1 MANSKYAY
9 VRTFELPDAV
19 LPNTFMVVRIDG
31 KGFHEFSAQHG
42 FTKPNDAPALELM
55 NEAAR
60 HVMQELKGQ
69 VLLAFGES
77 DEYSFLF
84 SKSCTLY
91 NRRESKIV
99 THVVSLFTGAY
110 IFNWPRFMPNTR
122 LQRPPSFDGRLV
134 IYPGSQEVRDYFA
147 WRQVDTHINNLY
159 NTTFWALIQQGGLTE
174 HQANE
179 ELRHTIS
186 SQKHEILFSRFKI
199 NYDRLPPMFRKGT
212 TLVWQAIPPASENI
226 IGSSDRDGARPP
238 TTAVEPPPGGA
249 ITTSIPTASD
259 SQSYPAH
266 AAPKKWRA
274 AATSKPKKVL
284 RTLHVDIIADDFWAL
299 PTAGPRAT
307 IDPVARVEGAT
318 SEERA
323 REPWNDEARL
333 AGNGLGYGI
342 L

>member
-9 VRTFELPDAV
+9 VRNYELPDPV
-19 LPNTFMVVRIDG
+19 LPNTYMVVRIDG
-31 KGFHEFSAQHG
+31 KGFHEFSSQHR
-42 FTKPNDAPALELM
+42 FAKPNDAPALELM

-110 IFNWPRFMPNTR
+110 IFHWSRFMPNTP

-134 IYPGSQEVRDYFA
+134 IYPSSKEVRDYFS

-159 NTTFWALIQQGGLTE
+159 NTTFWALVQQGDMTE

-186 SQKHEILFSRFKI
+186 SQKHDILFKRFEI
-199 NYDRLPPMFRKGT
+199 NYDRLPQVFRKGT
-212 TLVWQAIPPASENI
+212 TLVWQSSSPPSTTQIASST
-226 IGSSDRDGARPP
+226 SSKAR
-238 TTAVEPPPGGA
+238 
-249 ITTSIPTASD
+249 
-259 SQSYPAH
+259 
-266 AAPKKWRA
+266 
-274 AATSKPKKVL
+274 KVL
-284 RTLHVDIIADDFWAL
+284 RTLHVDIIGDAFWTTAPASEVEANVAQACIDDPADESNKQPWD
-299 PTAGPRAT
+299 
-307 IDPVARVEGAT
+307 
-318 SEERA
+318 EES
-323 REPWNDEARL
+323 RL
-333 AGNGLGYGI
+333 HGDGLGAF
-342 L
+342 LLQ